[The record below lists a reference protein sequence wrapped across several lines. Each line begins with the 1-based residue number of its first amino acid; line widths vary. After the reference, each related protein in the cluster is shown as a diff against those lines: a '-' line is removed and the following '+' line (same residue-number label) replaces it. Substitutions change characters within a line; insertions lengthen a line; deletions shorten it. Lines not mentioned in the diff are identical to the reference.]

1 MIKVVTTIE
10 GISKETADDKQRFG
24 TFLCG
29 NEFRLPNLG
38 VFHKLYRKTCSHVSN
53 NFYIYIQKD
62 RYDYTAITKFN
73 FMEKSII

>member
-24 TFLCG
+24 TLLCG
-29 NEFRLPNLG
+29 DEFRLLNLG

-62 RYDYTAITKFN
+62 RYTNY
-73 FMEKSII
+73 